1 MKRARR
7 LKTPITDAQRASGD
21 WNPLWTTFSEWDPEF
36 LEAYLRLRSVPF
48 HNGPLPKKYKELIL
62 VAINA
67 ATTHLYAP
75 GVRRHIR
82 NALQHGATR
91 QEILEAIELTTVLGI
106 HSSNLA
112 VPILAEELAEHR
124 RKRRAKSGLGKI

>member
-1 MKRARR
+1 MKKARR
-7 LKTPITDAQRASGD
+7 TATPYTDAQRASGD

-36 LEAYLRLRSVPF
+36 LEAYLRLRNVPF
-48 HNGPLPKKYKELIL
+48 RNGPLPKKYKELIL

-67 ATTHLYAP
+67 ATTHLYGP

-91 QEILEAIELTTVLGI
+91 NEVLEAIELTTVLGI

-124 RKRRAKSGLGKI
+124 KKRRAK

>member
-7 LKTPITDAQRASGD
+7 LQTPFTDAQRASAD

-36 LEAYLRLRSVPF
+36 LEAYLRLRNVPF
-48 HNGPLPKKYKELIL
+48 RNGPLPKKYKELIL

-91 QEILEAIELTTVLGI
+91 NEILEAIELTTVLGI

-124 RKRRAKSGLGKI
+124 RKRRAK